1 MAGCGGS
8 GRLKQDLYQR
18 AKIAFHELVGL
29 NADDQNAALSR
40 LAADDTEL
48 AKEVRTLL
56 EYHTAQSLVVQP
68 APKRIQAR
76 GSLTTKSSTSAVK
89 IIFSRDPWRMLLIGL
104 PLLSLVWLL
113 TTWIANDLRSSL
125 DRMIATQLNH
135 LIEDQRDKFHVWES
149 EKLRQASAWAESP
162 RVAQAILEL
171 VKIAEQHRP
180 DAPELAENMKRA
192 PHVDELQTA
201 LEQMAERPIKFAVWD
216 RRLLTLADWNQKNQ
230 PNILAE
236 GATADGAAMLT
247 PVMNGQKMMFLP
259 KLGKRVTQAYV
270 METRAPVVAIFL
282 PVQDAMGSVVAALMV
297 RDYGLEEEFAALTE
311 LPSQYATLDSYMLSR
326 EGVMLT
332 PSKRAED
339 LKRAEMSVDSVFGE
353 SDQTFVR
360 DPGVDLRQH
369 LAGSQTKDPTTW
381 QPTLLA
387 SQVAAGN
394 DGFSVSEYRNYLG
407 IPVVGAWR
415 WDKDYEVGI
424 AIEQDFVM
432 AYAPFLKVQRS
443 LGWLLSA
450 CGIALL
456 AAALFSAWLQH
467 RQRSAKSMREVGPY
481 RIRELLGEGGMG
493 RVYLA
498 EHVLMRRPTAIKV
511 LRADPSDPSSLTRF
525 EREVQLACQLTHPN
539 TISIYDFG
547 RTTSGIF
554 YYSMEYIQGAH
565 LGQLL
570 EYAGPIPAGRCI
582 HILRQLC
589 RALREAHQEGLVHRD
604 IKPQNVMIGNRGGEA
619 DFIKLL
625 DYGLVKAFA
634 PGVDE
639 STLQTKVVVGTPRFM
654 APERMASPWLADP
667 RVDIYSV
674 GALAYFLLTGQLPPL
689 YSGVRET
696 GVDALPGETV
706 ELPANVTQFGQLLSN
721 CMATNPALRPASI
734 STVLQQ
740 LDDLSVAHP
749 WRPGDATS
757 WWKRHET
764 KLLELVK
771 EKRDR
776 LAARD

>member
-1 MAGCGGS
+1 M
-8 GRLKQDLYQR
+8 KQDLYQR

-29 NADDQNAALSR
+29 SADDQSKALSR
-40 LAADDTEL
+40 LAANDTEL
-48 AKEVRTLL
+48 ANEVRTLL

-68 APKRIQAR
+68 SPKRIQSR
-76 GSLTTKSSTSAVK
+76 GSLTTNSSAFSWRV
-89 IIFSRDPWRMLLIGL
+89 IFSRDPWRTLLIGL
-104 PLLSLVWLL
+104 PLLSLAWLF
-113 TTWIANDLRSSL
+113 TTWITNDLRSSL
-125 DRMIATQLNH
+125 DRIVATQLNH
-135 LIEDQRDKFHVWES
+135 LVEDQRDKFHIWEA
-149 EKLRQASAWAESP
+149 EKLRQASAWADSP
-162 RVAQAILEL
+162 KVTQAILEL

-180 DAPELAENMKRA
+180 DAPELAENLKLA
-192 PHVDELQTA
+192 PHADVLQAA
-201 LEQMAERPIKFAVWD
+201 LEQLVGRPIKFAVWD
-216 RRLLTLADWNQKNQ
+216 RRLLTLADWNQKHQ

-297 RDYGLEEEFAALTE
+297 RDYGLEEEFAALCE
-311 LPSQYATLDSYMLSR
+311 LPSQFATMDCYMLSR

-332 PSKRAED
+332 TSKPAED
-339 LKRAEMSVDSVFGE
+339 LKRGGTPAGQALDEFN
-353 SDQTFVR
+353 QIFVR
-360 DPGVDLRQH
+360 DPGADLRQH
-369 LAGSQTKDPTTW
+369 AGAQLGDPKTW

-387 SQVAAGN
+387 SQIAAGN
-394 DGFSVSEYRNYLG
+394 DGFSVREYRNYLG

-415 WDKDYEVGI
+415 WNKDYEVGL
-424 AIEQDFVM
+424 ALEQDFLM
-432 AYAPFLKVQRS
+432 AYAPFLRVQNS
-443 LGWLLSA
+443 LSWLLGS
-450 CGIALL
+450 CGFALV

-467 RQRSAKSMREVGPY
+467 RQRSAKSLREVGPY

-511 LRADPSDPSSLTRF
+511 LRSDPNDPSTLTRF

-639 STLQTKVVVGTPRFM
+639 SALQTKVVVGTPRFM

-721 CMATNPALRPASI
+721 CMATNPALRPARI

-749 WRPGDATS
+749 WRPGDAAS
-757 WWKRHET
+757 WWKRHEA

-776 LAARD
+776 LAARV